1 MVNVLN
7 NSYVDTIKLYEMQCD
22 IFEYKL
28 IRVEIEP
35 QKYI

>member
-1 MVNVLN
+1 MVNDLN
-7 NSYVDTIKLYEMQCD
+7 NGYVNKIKLCEMHRD

-28 IRVEIEP
+28 IRVEIDP